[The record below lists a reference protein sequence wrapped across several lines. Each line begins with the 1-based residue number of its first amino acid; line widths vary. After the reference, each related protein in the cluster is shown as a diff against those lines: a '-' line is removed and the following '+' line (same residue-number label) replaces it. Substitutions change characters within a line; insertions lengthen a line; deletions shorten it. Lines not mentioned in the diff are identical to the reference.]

1 MLAGAG
7 LESTRS
13 RYWVRTEG
21 LAAVN
26 SSHARSLASDG
37 LALTDGVAPTVGVLR
52 IGTRLY

>member
-37 LALTDGVAPTVGVLR
+37 LALTDGVAHAV
-52 IGTRLY
+52 